1 VGAVEPE
8 RGPRVVFLGPPGSGK
23 GTQAA
28 RLSEDLDVATISTGD
43 MLRAAVAAGS
53 ELGRRVESI
62 MSSGALVGDDT
73 MAEVVRDRLSQPDA
87 RSGFILDGYPRTAAQ
102 AETLGEILQDQGVEL
117 DHVLLLEV
125 PEDELIERMSHRADV
140 ERRAD
145 DRAEV
150 VRERLQVYRENTQP
164 LIELYRQQG
173 LLRRIDGDR
182 PIDEVAASLR
192 AVFDRADGT
201 SENERNR
208 SER

>member
-1 VGAVEPE
+1 M
-8 RGPRVVFLGPPGSGK
+8 VFLGPPGSGK

-53 ELGRRVESI
+53 ELGGRVESI

-73 MAEVVRDRLSQPDA
+73 MAEVVRDRLSQTDA

-125 PEDELIERMSHRADV
+125 PEDELIERMSHRSEV
-140 ERRAD
+140 QGRAD

-150 VRERLQVYRENTQP
+150 VRGRLQVYRESTQP

-192 AVFDRADGT
+192 AVFDRAVGT
-201 SENERNR
+201 SEIERNR